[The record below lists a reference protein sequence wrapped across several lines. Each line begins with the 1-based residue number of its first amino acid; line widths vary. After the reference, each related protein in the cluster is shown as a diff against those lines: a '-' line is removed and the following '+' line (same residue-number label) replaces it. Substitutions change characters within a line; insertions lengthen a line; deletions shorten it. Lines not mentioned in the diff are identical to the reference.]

1 MPEVAL
7 ELAPELI
14 PELPPP
20 ELPLEEPPLELMPE
34 LDMPLE
40 PAPELLPAL
49 LDADDWLGIE
59 SVVPLDAD
67 GLPGPDEREYRES
80 FVVTHVRVGVPLGP
94 VV

>member
-1 MPEVAL
+1 MPELAP

-14 PELPPP
+14 PELDPPP

-34 LDMPLE
+34 LDIPLE
-40 PAPELLPAL
+40 SVSELLPPL
-49 LDADDWLGIE
+49 LDWLGIE
-59 SVVPLDAD
+59 SVVPLLDAD

-80 FVVTHVRVGVPLGP
+80 LVVTQVRVGVPLGP